1 MLHGISSLTSK
12 SNVKENDQL
21 WLIDL
26 EDTTNHFHL
35 ARKYLNMIFIS
46 MECSGFE
53 QKSVCICKHPF
64 KMIFL
69 WISKYILLYI
79 FIYIKWFYIKE
90 IKTGTGTRS
99 LLQICIWPRDA
110 RENFYK
116 TFYSNYIL
124 PFDGWHAEN
133 IYIPNWYSICTM
145 YCTLYM
151 ID

>member
-1 MLHGISSLTSK
+1 MINFGWLTWKILPITFILLASIWIWFLLAWSFLD
-12 SNVKENDQL
+12 SNKKVCAFTS
-21 WLIDL
+21 I
-26 EDTTNHFHL
+26 HL
-35 ARKYLNMIFIS
+35 KWSFCESQNI
-46 MECSGFE
+46 
-53 QKSVCICKHPF
+53 
-64 KMIFL
+64 
-69 WISKYILLYI
+69 YILYI